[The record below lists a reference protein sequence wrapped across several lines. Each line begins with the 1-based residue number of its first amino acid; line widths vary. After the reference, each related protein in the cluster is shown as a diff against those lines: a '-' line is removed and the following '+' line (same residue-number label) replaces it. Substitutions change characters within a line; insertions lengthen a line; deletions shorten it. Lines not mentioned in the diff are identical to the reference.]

1 MRWWKVDSFTFDLD
15 ELAEFRFIVA
25 SPWWWACNPC
35 SNKIHCL
42 LTSKLICPPKPS
54 ALLWLRLQFIASRL
68 DVFHFV
74 IAKAVIAVV
83 RRWMK
88 LSTPCVWRAA
98 INKIHLL
105 QEFPL
110 HSGSTEDELPLL
122 AHTTTR
128 IPRSSMLHLIFDY
141 ITRRGG
147 GELSRQARLF

>member
-1 MRWWKVDSFTFDLD
+1 MVESWLIYIWFGWIGGF
-15 ELAEFRFIVA
+15 FFVA
-25 SPWWWACNPC
+25 LPWRWACNPC

-42 LTSKLICPPKPS
+42 LTSKLICAPKPS
-54 ALLWLRLQFIASRL
+54 ALLWLRLQFIASWL

-110 HSGSTEDELPLL
+110 HSGSAEDELLLL
-122 AHTTTR
+122 ARETW
-128 IPRSSMLHLIFDY
+128 IPRSSMLHLMFDY
-141 ITRRGG
+141 ITRD
-147 GELSRQARLF
+147 GELSRQARFF